1 MRRSSRTVLTAVG
14 AVSGMGSMSAMGGA
28 SVVGAQGILDFV
40 DDARH
45 DGGCLG
51 CIVVK

>member
-1 MRRSSRTVLTAVG
+1 MG
-14 AVSGMGSMSAMGGA
+14 AVSVMGSMSAMGGG
-28 SVVGAQGILDFV
+28 VVMFVGAEGILDLV
-40 DDARH
+40 DDAGH

>member
-1 MRRSSRTVLTAVG
+1 MG
-14 AVSGMGSMSAMGGA
+14 AVSVMGSMSAMGGGGGGI
-28 SVVGAQGILDFV
+28 VMLLGAEGILDLV

-51 CIVVK
+51 CIEVK